1 MLGGVLSIL
10 SFSMRASPYAT
21 YFETVEQIISWY
33 IMGLGLSVIVILGAI
48 MVHKGHFNLGII
60 LSLAPSLLFPI
71 WFFIFLIFPRP
82 EGVVAMIFYETIASL
97 GYLVLSLM
105 GVIIIL
111 ITHLKEVLS
120 IQK

>member
-71 WFFIFLIFPRP
+71 WFFIILIFPRP

-120 IQK
+120 I